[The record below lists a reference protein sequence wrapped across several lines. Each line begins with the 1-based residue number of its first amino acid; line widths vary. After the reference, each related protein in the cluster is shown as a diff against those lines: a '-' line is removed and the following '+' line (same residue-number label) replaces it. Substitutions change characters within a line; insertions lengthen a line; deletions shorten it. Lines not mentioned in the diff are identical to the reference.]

1 MEIKELSYSF
11 FKYWK
16 EQNWQE
22 VINLINE
29 NIIFNVFWC
38 DLEIQGRDNF
48 VKALKKGRNSFIT
61 QDVEVINSI
70 EFGDYSISEWKGSYT
85 NNSGELESFKKLL
98 IFNWDEKKIIK
109 FRAFET
115 IVVDINSVAGWIDSI

>member
-1 MEIKELSYSF
+1 MEIKELTYSF

-38 DLEIQGRDNF
+38 DLELQGRDNF
-48 VKALKKGRNSFIT
+48 IKALKKGRNSFIT
-61 QDVEVINSI
+61 QDVKVINLI

>member
-38 DLEIQGRDNF
+38 DLELQGRDNF
-48 VKALKKGRNSFIT
+48 IKALKEGKNSFSIREIELIT
-61 QDVEVINSI
+61 SAEC
-70 EFGDYSISEWKGSYT
+70 GGYSISEWKGVHT

-98 IFNWDEKKIIK
+98 IFNWEENKIINFK
-109 FRAFET
+109 AFET
-115 IVVDINSVAGWIDSI
+115 VVVDINSMSEWID

>member
-48 VKALKKGRNSFIT
+48 IKALKKGRNSFIT
-61 QDVEVINSI
+61 QDVEIIKSI

>member
-16 EQNWQE
+16 ESNWQE
-22 VINLINE
+22 VTNLIHE

-48 VKALKKGRNSFIT
+48 IKALKKGRNSCIT

>member
-1 MEIKELSYSF
+1 MEIEELSYSF

-48 VKALKKGRNSFIT
+48 IKALKKGRNSFIT
-61 QDVEVINSI
+61 QDVEIIKSI

>member
-16 EQNWQE
+16 EPNWQE
-22 VINLINE
+22 LTNLIHE
-29 NIIFNVFWC
+29 NVKFNLFWC
-38 DLEIQGRDNF
+38 DLELQGKENF
-48 VKALKKGRNSFIT
+48 LKALKEGKNSFSIR
-61 QDVEVINSI
+61 EIELINST
-70 EFGDYSISEWKGSYT
+70 ECGGYSISEWKGVHT

-109 FRAFET
+109 FRVFET

>member
-38 DLEIQGRDNF
+38 DLELQGRDNF
-48 VKALKKGRNSFIT
+48 IKALKKGRNSFIT
-61 QDVEVINSI
+61 QDVEVIKSI

-98 IFNWDEKKIIK
+98 IFNWDEKKLLSSELLK
-109 FRAFET
+109 QL
-115 IVVDINSVAGWIDSI
+115 

>member
-1 MEIKELSYSF
+1 MEIEELSYSF

-48 VKALKKGRNSFIT
+48 IKALKKGRNSFIT
-61 QDVEVINSI
+61 QDVEIIKSI

-109 FRAFET
+109 FRVFET

>member
-48 VKALKKGRNSFIT
+48 IKALKKGRNSCIT
-61 QDVEVINSI
+61 KDVEVINSI

>member
-11 FKYWK
+11 FKYWE

-38 DLEIQGRDNF
+38 DLELQGRDNF
-48 VKALKKGRNSFIT
+48 IKALKKGRNSFIT

>member
-38 DLEIQGRDNF
+38 DLELQGRDNF
-48 VKALKKGRNSFIT
+48 IKALKKGRNSFIT
-61 QDVEVINSI
+61 QDDEVINSI